1 MKYEKKIEKTVVE
14 TPRHTI
20 VISTAEYKKIN
31 KLLRDSVGISTK
43 DSDKIGKLGTVKAIT
58 LTTDTEREIRL
69 EVVVK

>member
-20 VISTAEYKKIN
+20 VLSKAEYKKLN
-31 KLLRDSVGISTK
+31 KLLRDSFGISSK
-43 DSDKIGKLGTVKAIT
+43 DSDKIEKLGTVKAIT